1 MNALSYAFSKSFST
15 VTKYSGVYV
24 EEKKNNKDLHLLPLT
39 KKKNMYSTDC
49 MHHILES
56 SYLSR
61 KLTTFIRNKS

>member
-39 KKKNMYSTDC
+39 KKKKCIQQTAC
-49 MHHILES
+49 
-56 SYLSR
+56 
-61 KLTTFIRNKS
+61 TTFWKAPISLGNLQHL

>member
-39 KKKNMYSTDC
+39 KKKKYVFNRL
-49 MHHILES
+49 HAPHFGKL
-56 SYLSR
+56 LS
-61 KLTTFIRNKS
+61 L